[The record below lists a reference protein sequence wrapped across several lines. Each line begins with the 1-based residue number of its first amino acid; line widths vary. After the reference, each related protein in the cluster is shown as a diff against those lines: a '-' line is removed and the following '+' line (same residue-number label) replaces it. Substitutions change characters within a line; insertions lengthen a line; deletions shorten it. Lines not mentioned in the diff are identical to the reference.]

1 MFAFRQVLV
10 LVEID
15 SALGNGLCLAEV
27 SELDLLLGEQGL
39 EHIRH
44 LELCAR
50 CRPFAAFV
58 LAVARGIAVQR
69 LAAVGSH
76 VLCNIN
82 GVVHQAHPLVGCLML
97 ERVAVLLRKIHA
109 VSNDLWCRIGDL
121 DRYPF

>member
-1 MFAFRQVLV
+1 MLAFRQILV

-50 CRPFAAFV
+50 SRPFAAFV
-58 LAVARGIAVQR
+58 LAVARDITVKR
-69 LAAVGSH
+69 LALVGIH
-76 VLCNIN
+76 VLGNVY
-82 GVVHQAHPLVGCLML
+82 GVIHQTHPLISSFVL

-109 VSNDLWCRIGDL
+109 VCNDLRGSIGDL
-121 DRYPF
+121 D